1 MNVMREIERD
11 EIKNEKI
18 ILLTP
23 LFVITEGQMS
33 EQKVLLYKLRCYQ
46 FNQGVIENLIH
57 SDNILLNLQSSRF
70 LPRIGYI
77 NNKIE
82 KSLTLVYKYPEKGNL
97 FSLENLTFENEDER
111 YFI

>member
-46 FNQGVIENLIH
+46 FNQGVIENLI
-57 SDNILLNLQSSRF
+57 
-70 LPRIGYI
+70 P
-77 NNKIE
+77 
-82 KSLTLVYKYPEKGNL
+82 
-97 FSLENLTFENEDER
+97 
-111 YFI
+111 